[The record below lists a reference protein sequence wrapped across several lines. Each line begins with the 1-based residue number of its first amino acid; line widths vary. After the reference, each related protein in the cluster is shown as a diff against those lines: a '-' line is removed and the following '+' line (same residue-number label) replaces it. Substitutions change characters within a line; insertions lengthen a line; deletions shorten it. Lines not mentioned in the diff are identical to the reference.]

1 MEKLIINCEKK
12 DKIANILCQKGFS
25 YNYVCKLLRNKDI
38 RIDDIKIKDN
48 IEVEQGCK
56 ITVFY
61 SAVELQ
67 KTMEIVYQDDNIII
81 VNKPASIEVEGHDG
95 VAERLNAYA
104 VHRLDRNTQGL
115 LILAKTQ
122 EAKKILLQAF
132 KDRVVEKRYLAEVI
146 GSTHF
151 DGKELSAYLVKDSS
165 QSQVKIYDKKV
176 KGAVLIINKFKTLKS
191 TSASSIV
198 ECELITG
205 KTHQIRAHLAYL
217 GHPIIGDGK
226 YGKNIDN
233 KKYKQKYQMLHCYYI
248 KFRNLAGSLT
258 YLNGQSF
265 VEYPNFYKKS

>member
-1 MEKLIINCEKK
+1 MEKLIIICEKK

-38 RIDDIKIKDN
+38 RIDDMKIKDN

-122 EAKKILLQAF
+122 EAKEILLQAL
-132 KDRVVEKRYLAEVI
+132 KQHPLPYLSWLFVSI
-146 GSTHF
+146 QCHKTNHCVYPFLHLQNDKSPH
-151 DGKELSAYLVKDSS
+151 SARKYIPRL
-165 QSQVKIYDKKV
+165 
-176 KGAVLIINKFKTLKS
+176 
-191 TSASSIV
+191 
-198 ECELITG
+198 
-205 KTHQIRAHLAYL
+205 HL
-217 GHPIIGDGK
+217 
-226 YGKNIDN
+226 
-233 KKYKQKYQMLHCYYI
+233 
-248 KFRNLAGSLT
+248 
-258 YLNGQSF
+258 
-265 VEYPNFYKKS
+265 